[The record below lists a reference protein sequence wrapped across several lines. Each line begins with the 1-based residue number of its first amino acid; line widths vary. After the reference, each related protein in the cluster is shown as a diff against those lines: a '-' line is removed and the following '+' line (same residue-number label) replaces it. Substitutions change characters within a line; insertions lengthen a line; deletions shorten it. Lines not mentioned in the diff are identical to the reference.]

1 MLCGCFFETF
11 EPSLLFC
18 AAHVSIDLLYYCPLS
33 VKGGHFNMCSH
44 TDKMSLLR
52 KVQLAEVDEHA
63 FEKITPKDLVRAHI
77 F

>member
-1 MLCGCFFETF
+1 
-11 EPSLLFC
+11 
-18 AAHVSIDLLYYCPLS
+18 
-33 VKGGHFNMCSH
+33 MCSH

-52 KVQLAEVDEHA
+52 KVQLAEVDEHV